1 MNNYFTCTKLSP
13 VIQISGLTVSPRGT
27 AAGGCQ
33 LSGKENRV
41 HRPAVEGLT
50 TWEAG
55 QNVLYWT
62 PSSFRR
68 QVPNTDTFPDTS
80 DVQTLVLVAVEV
92 GGAET
97 NTRCA
102 SPCLQGPSAVQK

>member
-1 MNNYFTCTKLSP
+1 MLLAIRKE
-13 VIQISGLTVSPRGT
+13 
-27 AAGGCQ
+27 
-33 LSGKENRV
+33 ENRV
-41 HRPAVEGLT
+41 HRPAVEDLT
-50 TWEAG
+50 TQEAG
-55 QNVLYWT
+55 QNVPYWI

-92 GGAET
+92 GEAET
-97 NTRCA
+97 NTTCA